1 MTAEVLSL
9 IAGTAL
15 SLAFSYIPGLNVK
28 FAALDSTT
36 KRLVLLALLAV
47 SAGVVYGLSC
57 LGWGTAWGIALVCD
71 QAGLQSLLENLLL
84 AVIASQGVYSI
95 SPEVRSVAA
104 AKAAR

>member
-1 MTAEVLSL
+1 MSAESLSL
-9 IAGTAL
+9 IAGTVL
-15 SLAFSYIPGLNVK
+15 SLAFSYIPGLNAK
-28 FAALDSTT
+28 FAVLSSTA
-36 KRLVLLALLAV
+36 KRLVLLALLAL
-47 SAGVVYGLSC
+47 SAGAVYGLSC
-57 LGWGTAWGIALVCD
+57 LGWGAAWGIALVCD